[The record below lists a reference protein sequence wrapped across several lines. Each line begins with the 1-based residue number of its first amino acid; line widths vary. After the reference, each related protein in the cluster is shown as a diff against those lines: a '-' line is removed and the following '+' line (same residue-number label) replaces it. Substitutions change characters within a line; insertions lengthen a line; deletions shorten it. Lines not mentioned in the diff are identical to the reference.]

1 MRVRWVIV
9 VLPLL
14 TACGKKES
22 EPVVQTARFAAYA
35 ISHDGRSGAYTLDGL
50 SQAAADESALAK
62 CRRAAKGKAESCEV
76 IGRITQGCLAE
87 AAGSNTQHIV
97 SVGKGNSAPRA
108 CANALEA
115 CTANRGINCTAVTF
129 GCMDGSPVSFCR
141 LSEQQSA
148 PPSPAAT
155 APDSNRAARR
165 TGPFGAIAVG
175 RDGNRAG
182 TSFAQATRADA
193 EAVAEESCRG
203 TGKDVVKD
211 CAVKVWFQDAC
222 GALAVGKNGAY
233 GTGWNNSPAGACRW
247 AVSTCRKNG
256 GIQCEGTMYSCSPR
270 DEWGYCDG
278 TFKAIH

>member
-9 VLPLL
+9 LLLSL
-14 TACGKKES
+14 TACSKQEPG
-22 EPVVQTARFAAYA
+22 PVVQTARFAAYA

-50 SQAAADESALAK
+50 SQAAADESALEK
-62 CRRAAKGKAESCEV
+62 CRRAAKDKAEPCEV
-76 IGRITQGCLAE
+76 MGRMTQGCMAE
-87 AAGSNTQHIV
+87 AAGSNTQHTV

-108 CANALEA
+108 CANAVEA
-115 CTANRGINCTAVTF
+115 CTANRGINCKAVTF

-155 APDSNRAARR
+155 APDNNSTARR
-165 TGPFGAIAVG
+165 KGPFGAIAVG

-182 TSFAQATRADA
+182 TSFAHATRADA
-193 EAVAEESCRG
+193 EAAAEETCRG
-203 TGKDVVKD
+203 T
-211 CAVKVWFQDAC
+211 
-222 GALAVGKNGAY
+222 GKNGAY